1 MSLVDQDGKPI
12 GTKVTEYRIG
22 SIVMPTDGN
31 AKSWQAMAPRDVGI
45 SLDMPISPLFI
56 AMWIATSENL
66 AAHHAEIIALKKEI
80 QALKAVAAGAPE
92 PVGDA

>member
-1 MSLVDQDGKPI
+1 MTLVDHKNRPI
-12 GTKVTEYRIG
+12 GTDIQNYRIG
-22 SIVMPTDGN
+22 SILLPMNGN
-31 AKSWQAMAPRDVGI
+31 AKSWQAMAPRDVGVVN
-45 SLDMPISPLFI
+45 DTPISPLFI

-80 QALKAVAAGAPE
+80 QDLKAKAAGAPA

>member
-1 MSLVDQDGKPI
+1 MTLVDHKNRPI
-12 GTKVTEYRIG
+12 GTGVKNYRIG
-22 SIVMPTDGN
+22 SILLPMNGN
-31 AKSWQAMAPRDVGI
+31 AKSWQAMAPKDVPVTN
-45 SLDMPISPLFI
+45 DTPISPLFI

-80 QALKAVAAGAPE
+80 QALKAEAVGAPP